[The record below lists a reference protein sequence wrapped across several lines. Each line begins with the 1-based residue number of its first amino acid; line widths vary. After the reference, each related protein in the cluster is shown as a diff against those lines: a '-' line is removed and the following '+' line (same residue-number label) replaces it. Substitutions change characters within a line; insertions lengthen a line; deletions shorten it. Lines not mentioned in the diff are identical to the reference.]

1 MRRFPEGEDL
11 AAAAGRR
18 WLQGRA
24 WQETR
29 TRAWLPRPREQPR
42 VSPGDVPQSHADESS
57 KEGEE
62 EKTVKHGVWE
72 GQGRAEHAQPLASRV
87 CPTGLLV
94 SNPPLAAPSGTQ
106 RSLLRRRD
114 YTVQQVRYRPVV
126 RAIDRLLGLVMRTGF
141 LRLDRDEILA
151 AARRNTRLTDWGDEA
166 FVPRLE
172 RLIDTANEQDLTAIG
187 RLSARGAFIKAVEN
201 RLRMEAY
208 LKAHPE
214 VEAVSIER
222 PLFILGFPR
231 TGTTL
236 LKNLL
241 GVTAGQRSLEMW
253 ELTNPVP
260 RHADPERDQRIR
272 KTEIDRLLKLAYFL
286 APEQEHIHAIKVDTN
301 EECWPLFFNDFAVLN
316 YDLTGHF
323 SAFGDYL
330 LTTDL
335 APAYRGYRRYLQLL
349 AHQQPTDRFLLKCPE
364 HLWFLDALT
373 AVFPDACIVWTHRDP
388 VASTASYSSLASL
401 NYRMLY
407 GEIHHHRI
415 GAHTVDRFAQG
426 VSRAMQARDRLGED
440 RFFDVNFKDLIA
452 DPVAMVHRI
461 RDCFGMPNPPSSDAA
476 MEAFLAAKR
485 SDARGRHVYSPEQW
499 GLDPGAVRRRFTD
512 YIERFSIDLEDT

>member
-1 MRRFPEGEDL
+1 M
-11 AAAAGRR
+11 
-18 WLQGRA
+18 
-24 WQETR
+24 
-29 TRAWLPRPREQPR
+29 
-42 VSPGDVPQSHADESS
+42 
-57 KEGEE
+57 
-62 EKTVKHGVWE
+62 
-72 GQGRAEHAQPLASRV
+72 
-87 CPTGLLV
+87 
-94 SNPPLAAPSGTQ
+94 SNPPSDVPSGSP

-114 YTVQQVRYRPVV
+114 YTVQQVRYRPLV
-126 RAIDRLLGLVMRTGF
+126 RAVDRLLALVMRTGL
-141 LRLDRDEILA
+141 LRLDQDKVLA
-151 AARRNTRLTDWGDEA
+151 AAKRNTRLSDWGDEGFLA
-166 FVPRLE
+166 RLE
-172 RLIDTANEQDLTAIG
+172 RLIDTANSQNLTAIG

-201 RLRMEAY
+201 RLRMEAH

-222 PLFILGFPR
+222 PIFILGFPR

-236 LKNLL
+236 LQNLL
-241 GVTAGQRSLEMW
+241 GLTAGQRSLEMW

-260 RHADPERDQRIR
+260 RHPDPKRDIRIR
-272 KTEIDRLLKLAYFL
+272 KTEIDRILKLAYIL

-335 APAYRGYRRYLQLL
+335 TPAYRGYKRYLQLL
-349 AHQQPTDRFLLKCPE
+349 ATQQPTDRFLLKCPE

-388 VASTASYSSLASL
+388 LASTASYSSLASL

-407 GEIHHHRI
+407 GEIHHKRI

-426 VSRAMQARDRLGED
+426 VSRAMQARERLGEE
-440 RFFDVNFKDLIA
+440 RFFDVNFKDLVA

-461 RDCFGMPNPPSSDAA
+461 RDHFGMPNPPSSERA
-476 MEAFLAAKR
+476 MEEFLAAKR
-485 SDARGRHVYSPEQW
+485 SDARGKHVYSPEQW
-499 GLDPGAVRRRFTD
+499 GLDATTVRDRFSA
-512 YIERFSIDLEDT
+512 YIERFNIDLEDK